1 MSDIPTSNAPAAPAA
16 PAATPTTSSAPA
28 PAAAKGSAPAA
39 QNTTAPQG
47 ANSVK
52 TDAPAVPGVTETPA
66 EKKARKYQ
74 IKVDGQ
80 AREIDLDSMNDE
92 ELVKRVQ
99 LAEAAQRRMQEAS
112 EQRKQVE
119 SLFKLLKENPIEA
132 LKNPALGVDVRKM
145 VEDQILREYEEA
157 QLSEPERKAKELER
171 QLQAREAKIQEY
183 EQAKASEAQ
192 RQLEERVFQETQRQ
206 FVAALDAADLPRNQE
221 TIYMMADVARL
232 NLENGIEL
240 SPAQMAAEVKDRLS
254 QMHTHIVRGLDGEKL
269 MSYLGDDVIT
279 KVLKYAVER
288 VKAQENNTAFKPPV
302 AQTENDLKTQTANDR
317 RRDMRDARKYFRR

>member
-1 MSDIPTSNAPAAPAA
+1 MSDIPTSNAPAAAPTAPGATPAA
-16 PAATPTTSSAPA
+16 PQAAASGKSAAPA
-28 PAAAKGSAPAA
+28 V

-52 TDAPAVPGVTETPA
+52 TDAPAAPGVAETQA

-80 AREIDLDSMNDE
+80 EREIDLDSMNDD

-99 LAEAAQRRMQEAS
+99 LAEAAHRRMQEAA

-145 VEDQILREYEEA
+145 VEDQILREYEES

-171 QLQAREAKIQEY
+171 QLQERERKIQEY

-240 SPAQMAAEVKDRLS
+240 SPAQMAAEVKDRLT

-269 MSYLGDDVIT
+269 MSYLGDEVIT
-279 KVLKYAVER
+279 KVLKYALER

-302 AQTENDLKTQTANDR
+302 QQPENDLKTQTANDR

>member
-16 PAATPTTSSAPA
+16 PAAPPTSSAPA
-28 PAAAKGSAPAA
+28 PAAAKGAVPAA

-52 TDAPAVPGVTETPA
+52 TDAPAVTGAAETTA

-80 AREIDLDSMNDE
+80 EREIDLDSMNDD

-99 LAEAAQRRMQEAS
+99 LAEAAHRRMQEAA

-171 QLQAREAKIQEY
+171 QLQERERKIQEY

-254 QMHTHIVRGLDGEKL
+254 QMHTHIVRSLDGEKL

-279 KVLKYAVER
+279 KVLKYAVEK

-302 AQTENDLKTQTANDR
+302 QQTENDLKTQTANDR